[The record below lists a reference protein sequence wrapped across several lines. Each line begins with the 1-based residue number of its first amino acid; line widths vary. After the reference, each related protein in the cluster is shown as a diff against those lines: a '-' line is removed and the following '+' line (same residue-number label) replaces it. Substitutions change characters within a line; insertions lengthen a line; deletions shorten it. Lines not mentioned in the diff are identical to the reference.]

1 MVWLLLGANGV
12 LGDSGPID
20 LSCEISSASSNS
32 RSTTSESWLDF
43 IQPPTFAKNK
53 IFVFFL
59 NFQNEQKSCL
69 TIKGEQNLWYL
80 KQSQNKKIQKR

>member
-43 IQPPTFAKNK
+43 IHPPTFAEKSLFFKYLPNELTMSYNK
-53 IFVFFL
+53 RRTKFVIL
-59 NFQNEQKSCL
+59 EAIVK
-69 TIKGEQNLWYL
+69 
-80 KQSQNKKIQKR
+80 